1 MEAEEEKGMTA
12 VGKVPFLESQ
22 KALMAS
28 LRGADFLR
36 RQVGSWNQGS
46 FGLKINMTSFR
57 TKKVARLAGDTH
69 IFNSI
74 LGGKRHTIIVL
85 SIFQIKKMR
94 FR

>member
-46 FGLKINMTSFR
+46 FGLKINMTSFMWSF
-57 TKKVARLAGDTH
+57 TPETDTSCAYRPLL
-69 IFNSI
+69 NTVS
-74 LGGKRHTIIVL
+74 VVE
-85 SIFQIKKMR
+85 
-94 FR
+94 